1 MKIQAWSSC
10 LELLGAAFTIAGA
23 KKSKIRIV
31 RNPIVL
37 RKNRIKIRGLQE
49 LYTNYRCKIIIV
61 LKFWDKKFLT
71 GQKFEDYWN
80 HLKCNNKCM
89 IFLLNIVEKRHYFVT
104 GSEQKR
110 RWPNRWANSNL
121 KFMKSF
127 HSKYGI
133 HLPPVTKIV
142 TLASKILIYLVNNS
156 SLPLCK

>member
-1 MKIQAWSSC
+1 MYYSDTSDLTMFLTKQMGHHQ
-10 LELLGAAFTIAGA
+10 LEVHENTSLVQLLGAAFTIAGA

-49 LYTNYRCKIIIV
+49 LYTNCRCKIIIV
-61 LKFWDKKFLT
+61 LKFWDKKILDKNSRIT
-71 GQKFEDYWN
+71 GTIY
-80 HLKCNNKCM
+80 KCM

-127 HSKYGI
+127 HSKYR
-133 HLPPVTKIV
+133 
-142 TLASKILIYLVNNS
+142 IYL
-156 SLPLCK
+156 P